1 MLDVMM
7 PGLDGLG
14 VLQNLRAAGSQ
25 VPVIFLTARDTASD
39 RIGGLRA
46 GADDY
51 VVKPFSVEE
60 LLARVHAVLRRSAPE
75 EARDGVLRV
84 ADLELDENSHE
95 VTRAGVEVHLTA
107 TEFELLRYLMRN
119 ERVVLS
125 KAQILDR
132 VWKYD
137 FQGQSNIVE
146 LYIGYLRKKVD
157 AVEPKLIHTVRG
169 AGYVIK
175 APAPASDLG
184 RQCAAAASRRGT
196 PGRPRWRLPCP
207 RSLDRVAAGT
217 RRWSAAG
224 RRCSSAAPAAAPT
237 TRCARFLYTRLD
249 QQLQATAGS
258 NVRDP
263 AVCLAAT
270 ADGPGECPRR
280 PDGLGRRAR
289 HRSGSPLDD
298 PVERRRSS
306 RWLSAP
312 TTVPGCTLAHA
323 GPPRCPTTDGAVPA
337 TSPRRGSR
345 HALGVH
351 VPASS

>member
-1 MLDVMM
+1 MAAPALAKRRVLVVDDEENVTHLVSSALRFDGFETVTADNGPSALAAVAEADPDLVVLDVMM
-7 PGLDGLG
+7 PGMDGLG

-25 VPVIFLTARDTASD
+25 VPVIFLTARDAATD

-75 EARDGVLRV
+75 ESREGVLRV

-95 VTRAGVEVHLTA
+95 VTRAGKEVHLTA

-157 AVEPKLIHTVRG
+157 NIEPKLIHTVRG

-175 APAPASDLG
+175 AP
-184 RQCAAAASRRGT
+184 
-196 PGRPRWRLPCP
+196 
-207 RSLDRVAAGT
+207 
-217 RRWSAAG
+217 
-224 RRCSSAAPAAAPT
+224 
-237 TRCARFLYTRLD
+237 
-249 QQLQATAGS
+249 
-258 NVRDP
+258 
-263 AVCLAAT
+263 
-270 ADGPGECPRR
+270 
-280 PDGLGRRAR
+280 RA
-289 HRSGSPLDD
+289 
-298 PVERRRSS
+298 
-306 RWLSAP
+306 
-312 TTVPGCTLAHA
+312 
-323 GPPRCPTTDGAVPA
+323 
-337 TSPRRGSR
+337 
-345 HALGVH
+345 
-351 VPASS
+351 

>member
-1 MLDVMM
+1 MTTATAAKRRVLVVDDEENVTHLVSSALRFDGFETVTADNGQSALAAVAEADPDLVVLDVLM
-7 PGLDGLG
+7 PGMDGLG

-25 VPVIFLTARDTASD
+25 VPVIFLTARDTAND

-60 LLARVHAVLRRSAPE
+60 LLARVHAVLRRSAPD
-75 EARDGVLRV
+75 EAREGVLRV

-95 VTRAGVEVHLTA
+95 VTRAGHEIHLTA

-119 ERVVLS
+119 ERMVLS

-175 APAPASDLG
+175 AP
-184 RQCAAAASRRGT
+184 
-196 PGRPRWRLPCP
+196 
-207 RSLDRVAAGT
+207 
-217 RRWSAAG
+217 
-224 RRCSSAAPAAAPT
+224 
-237 TRCARFLYTRLD
+237 
-249 QQLQATAGS
+249 
-258 NVRDP
+258 
-263 AVCLAAT
+263 
-270 ADGPGECPRR
+270 
-280 PDGLGRRAR
+280 RA
-289 HRSGSPLDD
+289 
-298 PVERRRSS
+298 
-306 RWLSAP
+306 
-312 TTVPGCTLAHA
+312 
-323 GPPRCPTTDGAVPA
+323 
-337 TSPRRGSR
+337 
-345 HALGVH
+345 
-351 VPASS
+351 

>member
-1 MLDVMM
+1 MTTATAAKRRVLVVDDEENVTHLVSSALRFDGFETVTADNGQSALAAVAEADPDLVVLDVMM
-7 PGLDGLG
+7 PGMDGLG

-25 VPVIFLTARDTASD
+25 VPVIFLTARDTAND

-60 LLARVHAVLRRSAPE
+60 LLARVHAVLRHSAPD
-75 EARDGVLRV
+75 EAREGVLRV

-95 VTRAGVEVHLTA
+95 VTRAGHEIHLTA

-119 ERVVLS
+119 ERMVLS

-175 APAPASDLG
+175 AP
-184 RQCAAAASRRGT
+184 
-196 PGRPRWRLPCP
+196 
-207 RSLDRVAAGT
+207 
-217 RRWSAAG
+217 
-224 RRCSSAAPAAAPT
+224 
-237 TRCARFLYTRLD
+237 
-249 QQLQATAGS
+249 
-258 NVRDP
+258 
-263 AVCLAAT
+263 
-270 ADGPGECPRR
+270 
-280 PDGLGRRAR
+280 RA
-289 HRSGSPLDD
+289 
-298 PVERRRSS
+298 
-306 RWLSAP
+306 
-312 TTVPGCTLAHA
+312 
-323 GPPRCPTTDGAVPA
+323 
-337 TSPRRGSR
+337 
-345 HALGVH
+345 
-351 VPASS
+351 

>member
-1 MLDVMM
+1 MSAATVVPGSGTKRRVLVVDDEDNVTHLVSSALRFDGFETVTADSGTDALAKVADNDPDLIVLDVMM

-25 VPVIFLTARDTASD
+25 VPIIFLTARDTASD
-39 RIGGLRA
+39 RIVGLRS

-51 VVKPFSVEE
+51 VVKPFSIEE

-75 EARDGVLRV
+75 AGREGVLRV

-125 KAQILDR
+125 KTQILDR

-157 AVEPKLIHTVRG
+157 NVEPKLIHTIRG

-175 APAPASDLG
+175 AP
-184 RQCAAAASRRGT
+184 
-196 PGRPRWRLPCP
+196 
-207 RSLDRVAAGT
+207 
-217 RRWSAAG
+217 
-224 RRCSSAAPAAAPT
+224 
-237 TRCARFLYTRLD
+237 
-249 QQLQATAGS
+249 
-258 NVRDP
+258 
-263 AVCLAAT
+263 
-270 ADGPGECPRR
+270 
-280 PDGLGRRAR
+280 RA
-289 HRSGSPLDD
+289 
-298 PVERRRSS
+298 
-306 RWLSAP
+306 
-312 TTVPGCTLAHA
+312 
-323 GPPRCPTTDGAVPA
+323 
-337 TSPRRGSR
+337 
-345 HALGVH
+345 
-351 VPASS
+351 